1 MSVRV
6 KPWRGSGKPGWE
18 VDIRIT
24 WPGGEAHRE
33 RRKSP
38 LTGHDATKR
47 WGQAR
52 EAELLRK
59 GPPRKA
65 DPEAPTPACAPIPTL
80 ADFAPRFISE
90 YARAERHHE
99 AGIDSKESALRI
111 HLIPQLGTKRLDE
124 ITTADVQ
131 KLKATFIDGVKNPD
145 GSWKVRPT
153 EKSKTINN
161 RLTVLGKMLKVACD
175 WGVIATMPCTVRLL
189 KVSEGQL
196 HAYEHDEL
204 DRLIEEAE
212 KLGLEHLLVV
222 LLGAD
227 AGLRR
232 GEILG
237 INQADVDHKR
247 QQIYVQR
254 QVYKGKEGPTKSGKP
269 RYVPMTDRLAK
280 ALRAHRHLRGDR
292 VLYFKEQDANRW
304 QGEWRAVTPKVLRMW
319 MAAVEKRAGFTPR
332 GALHILRHTFCSRL
346 AMKNAPVMT
355 IKELAGHQRIETTLR
370 YMHLSKGAKHEAI
383 ALLNAGGS

>member
-6 KPWRGSGKPGWE
+6 KRWRGSGRPGWE

-24 WPGGEAHRE
+24 WPDGKAYRE

-38 LTGHDATKR
+38 LTGNDATKR

-52 EAELLRK
+52 EAELLRN
-59 GPPRKA
+59 GPPRT
-65 DPEAPTPACAPIPTL
+65 DPETQAAPKTVPTL
-80 ADFAPRFISE
+80 AEFAPRFLDE

-99 AGIDSKESALRI
+99 AGIDAKESALRI

-131 KLKATFIDGVKNPD
+131 KLKATFIAGIKNPD

-196 HAYEHDEL
+196 RAYEPDEL

-212 KLGLEHLLVV
+212 KLGSDHLIVV
-222 LLGAD
+222 LLGEIRWQNRRPRAST
-227 AGLRR
+227 LRALC
-232 GEILG
+232 E
-237 INQADVDHKR
+237 AAEAHR
-247 QQIYVQR
+247 QQLL
-254 QVYKGKEGPTKSGKP
+254 EEWE
-269 RYVPMTDRLAK
+269 AK
-280 ALRAHRHLRGDR
+280 VAVAEPGR
-292 VLYFKEQDANRW
+292 NR
-304 QGEWRAVTPKVLRMW
+304 
-319 MAAVEKRAGFTPR
+319 
-332 GALHILRHTFCSRL
+332 
-346 AMKNAPVMT
+346 
-355 IKELAGHQRIETTLR
+355 
-370 YMHLSKGAKHEAI
+370 
-383 ALLNAGGS
+383 